1 MPNAQYLLFTSIYKL
16 ESHIIDTLKSNLGIP
31 IYSIGPTIHYYRLKE
46 SFSVTTTGHNNDI
59 NYVQW
64 LDSQPKALVLYMSQ
78 VKFLGGDKGLVV
90 PWCDQLKVLCHS
102 SVGGFWSHCGWNSTK
117 DGVFAGLPFL
127 TYLIFS
133 DQIPNSKTIVEDW
146 KIGWK
151 VRRGMGADEHL
162 VTREEIAKLI
172 QRFMDLE
179 SVEGKEMRRAK
190 ELQQICKNATS

>member
-1 MPNAQYLLFTSIYKL
+1 MPNTQYLLFTSIYKL

-31 IYSIGPTIHYYRLKE
+31 ISSIGPTIPYYRLKE

-64 LDSQPKALVLYMSQ
+64 LDSQPKALVFYMSQ
-78 VKFLGGDKGLVV
+78 
-90 PWCDQLKVLCHS
+90 
-102 SVGGFWSHCGWNSTK
+102 GGFWSHCGWNSTK
-117 DGVFAGLPFL
+117 EGVFAGLPFL

-133 DQIPNSKTIVEDW
+133 DQIANSKSIVEDW

-151 VRRGMGADEHL
+151 VRRGMSADEHL

-179 SVEGKEMRRAK
+179 SVEGKEMRRRAK
-190 ELQQICKNATS
+190 ELQQIFKNATS